1 MAKNNDRDH
10 DGLSDG
16 KEVSL
21 GTDVNNP
28 DTDGDKLKDGEEY
41 IYGTNPLKA
50 DTDEDLYNDYGEIR
64 AGSDPLAKDSIPSM
78 LGSVTDTK
86 GNHLESV
93 RLKLKGKN
101 TRVSISRVS
110 DAQGFFGFAN
120 LEEDT
125 YSITATKVGYKRITL
140 KIPLKTGEVKDVRI
154 EMRKSE

>member
-1 MAKNNDRDH
+1 MGVR
-10 DGLSDG
+10 LS
-16 KEVSL
+16 KKYQL
-21 GTDVNNP
+21 
-28 DTDGDKLKDGEEY
+28 
-41 IYGTNPLKA
+41 
-50 DTDEDLYNDYGEIR
+50 LYNDYGEIR
-64 AGSDPLAKDSIPSM
+64 AGSDPLAKDSIPSI

-101 TRVSISRVS
+101 TRVS

-140 KIPLKTGEVKDVRI
+140 KITLKTGEVKDVRI